1 MSGHSK
7 WATIKRQ
14 KGVAD
19 IKRGQQFT
27 KLANAIVIAVKQNG
41 GVIDP
46 ETNFK
51 LRLAI
56 DKARSYNMPKEN
68 IERAIQ
74 KAKGSADSG
83 DLHEALYEGFAPG
96 GAAILIEAVTDNKQ
110 RTVAEVKNV
119 LEKNGGTL
127 GNQGSVS
134 YLFNRVGEIA
144 AQINGKTSDELLD
157 IALELDST
165 DFLEDSGDVI
175 FYVDPSR
182 LAIVKKLLEEKGM
195 IIASAELVFKPVN
208 EMEISEDAKSKI
220 ISLIE
225 KLEDLGDVQNV
236 STNTSVF

>member
-14 KGVAD
+14 KGTAD

-27 KLANAIVIAVKQNG
+27 KLANAIVIAVRQNG
-41 GVIDP
+41 GVTDP
-46 ETNFK
+46 GMNFK

-56 DKARSYNMPKEN
+56 DKARMYNMPKEN
-68 IERAIQ
+68 IERAIS
-74 KAKGSADSG
+74 KASGAMGTG

-110 RTVAEVKNV
+110 RTVSEVKNV

-134 YLFNRVGEIA
+134 YLFKHLGEIA
-144 AQINGKTSDELLD
+144 AVTANKSSDELLD
-157 IALELDST
+157 LAIEIESDDYLE
-165 DFLEDSGDVI
+165 EDGDVI
-175 FYVDPSR
+175 FYVESKN
-182 LAIVKKLLEEKGM
+182 LAAAKKILEEREM
-195 IIASAELVFKPVN
+195 TVSSAELVYKPLNSIDVTPEVQDKLSN
-208 EMEISEDAKSKI
+208 LIS
-220 ISLIE
+220 

-236 STNTSVF
+236 FLNTPLV

>member
-119 LEKNGGTL
+119 LEKNGGIL

-182 LAIVKKLLEEKGM
+182 LAIAKKLLEEKGM